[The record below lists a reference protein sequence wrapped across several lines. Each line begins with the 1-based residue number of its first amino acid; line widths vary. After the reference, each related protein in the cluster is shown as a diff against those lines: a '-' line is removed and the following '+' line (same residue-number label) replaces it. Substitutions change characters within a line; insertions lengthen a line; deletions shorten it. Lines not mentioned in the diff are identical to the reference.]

1 MQVSD
6 SIQAPCASGPAAVT
20 AIRDWPE
27 SERPRERLLALGAA
41 ALSNAELLA
50 LLLGSGV
57 RGTSAIDTARD
68 ALVHFGSLGALLN
81 APASA
86 LQRVPGW
93 GDAASARVQAAIE
106 LARRLAFEQIRRT
119 DVLDAPQA
127 VRRYLALWLTY
138 RDHEV
143 FAVMFLDAQHRLIAC
158 EEMFRGS
165 LTQTS
170 VYPREVVRQALH
182 HNCAAVILAHN
193 HPSGVPEPSQA
204 DEALTRALQQA
215 LAMIDV
221 RVLDHIVVA
230 GSASTSFA
238 ERGLL

>member
-6 SIQAPCASGPAAVT
+6 SIQARPSGAAAAVT
-20 AIRDWPE
+20 SIRDWPE

-50 LLLGSGV
+50 LLLGGGA
-57 RGTSAIDTARD
+57 RGASAIDTARE

-81 APASA
+81 APARE

-93 GDAASARVQAAIE
+93 GDAASARVHAAIE
-106 LARRLAFEQIRRT
+106 LARRMAFEQIRRT

-170 VYPREVVRQALH
+170 VYPREVVRQAL
-182 HNCAAVILAHN
+182 
-193 HPSGVPEPSQA
+193 
-204 DEALTRALQQA
+204 
-215 LAMIDV
+215 
-221 RVLDHIVVA
+221 
-230 GSASTSFA
+230 
-238 ERGLL
+238 